1 MVVVETPDYWVI
13 EKPSGISINDEA
25 EHLGFVSELKASLGV
40 DQLHPAH
47 RLDKETSGLFL
58 LAKHSDSN
66 RALSALFQQQ
76 NLKKQYLAI
85 VSCSEGKAPAKK
97 QGWIRGDMKKG
108 RNGSWMLLRSQNSP
122 AITYFQSISIA
133 PRTRLA
139 ILYPQTGK
147 THQLRVAMRSISAPI
162 LGDQRYGGEP
172 AERMYLH
179 SAGMEFEYQGRRV
192 RYQSL
197 PNWEAISGVI
207 DEPGL
212 LTDGKFWPARTTVA

>member
-1 MVVVETPDYWVI
+1 VVLAETSDYWVV
-13 EKPSGISINDEA
+13 EKPPGISINNEA
-25 EHLGFVSELKASLGV
+25 EQDGFVSQLKAQLGV
-40 DQLHPAH
+40 EQLHPVH

-58 LAKHSDSN
+58 LAKHADSN
-66 RALSALFQQQ
+66 KTLSTLFQQQ
-76 NLKKQYLAI
+76 KVKKQYIAI
-85 VSCSEGKAPAKK
+85 VCTPEGKSPAKK

-108 RNGSWMLLRSQNSP
+108 RNGSWMLLRSQNAP

-147 THQLRVAMRSISAPI
+147 THQLRVAMRSISVPI
-162 LGDQRYGGEP
+162 LGDQRYGGQS

-179 SAGMEFEYQGRRV
+179 SAGMEFEYQGQTF

-197 PNWEAISGVI
+197 PNWQAISEVI
-207 DEPGL
+207 DDPSL
-212 LTDGKFWPARTTVA
+212 LTDKKFWPAQTISA